1 MRFFGVFRPG
11 TCRWRALRCIPGL
24 ARVPPGNAGAV
35 ANALS
40 VEKMLV
46 ITDDAQDLA
55 RGSIACF
62 QAPNALIPML
72 SQDLRTTVCMV
83 DASQLLHARICLMEL
98 SLPGQLRHRT
108 SHRVPWH
115 EMERRSRKRMPI
127 GLRNT
132 GQSGATS
139 NARCA
144 VVEDLPSP
152 ATFANA
158 FAPIRCKFFIRITGN
173 SGAPVPAGHSCFY
186 LFISLVFNKRNASY
200 ILGI

>member
-1 MRFFGVFRPG
+1 
-11 TCRWRALRCIPGL
+11 
-24 ARVPPGNAGAV
+24 
-35 ANALS
+35 
-40 VEKMLV
+40 V

-158 FAPIRCKFFIRITGN
+158 FAPVRCKFVIRITGN